1 MINIV
6 VCEDSAHTKLF
17 PFLNRQCFAGSLPP
31 FTGFDA
37 GSAGRLSNALFSGMV
52 YSAVRSMNAK
62 HRASNEYCIVLPTYS
77 PEVDALSGAISQ
89 ALRQHYANVVGHL
102 LAAHERR
109 VSQGSTVPES
119 MAGAGAGSEHDEC
132 VVPSPSAMEQEPGS
146 YGLHIECVDEKRTS
160 K

>member
-1 MINIV
+1 M
-6 VCEDSAHTKLF
+6 
-17 PFLNRQCFAGSLPP
+17 
-31 FTGFDA
+31 
-37 GSAGRLSNALFSGMV
+37 LSHSYNECKASGEQWILHYLA
-52 YSAVRSMNAK
+52 YSF
-62 HRASNEYCIVLPTYS
+62 

-119 MAGAGAGSEHDEC
+119 MAGVGTGSEHDEC

-146 YGLHIECVDEKRTS
+146 YGLHIECVHEKQTS